1 MEIRSL
7 YVQGPQ
13 EKCSVRKFIV
23 PWVAWHL
30 LLLLQL
36 MTINHHNCLQQT
48 HLTPPNRT
56 LPAELIVLENGST
69 TLVSSSSL
77 EEFLDSTTAA
87 PSAPTSARNQY
98 EHNRSAT
105 DQSLSIV
112 TRPASENQQLER
124 ESDTRTLVVTGKSVI
139 ATQLGPQTSQRQTQS
154 HHDEEHKKQSFFG
167 KAAANGAA
175 APKVAG
181 TSGTSAASN
190 GSSSPPAPKPI
201 PQHWQVKSLLN
212 VTHDYPL
219 EYSQIICGYVWPL
232 MAAITMFTNLMIVF
246 VLTQR
251 DMRTPTNVVLT
262 AIAIADIIPILVP
275 VPWFVYLFAM
285 GNEKQVL
292 YPPIACYFYQHSTR
306 SVSEIFYFLSTWLNV
321 LLAVQ
326 DYLTACWP
334 KLAKK
339 YCQIRVVIIE
349 IVVLT
354 LLAFLLNLPQA
365 LKLVF
370 KPVKFYYQGQL
381 TWGCRALQAKWF
393 KDLVGEY
400 VALYDDIFTAIIV
413 VFVDGGPAIALITLT
428 ALLIRQLHRQR
439 IQGHLLM
446 EQARTASKRRRERHR
461 QQEYEASARVMIFVL
476 LAFLAV
482 KIPFATTYTLMIIQ
496 SRFEIHF
503 VENLVDFQ
511 KAITLTDLVF
521 VLSYPINF
529 TIFCGCSKKF
539 RHKCAQLLGECN
551 KNTKSARNRL
561 VSSFSSSFNSD
572 NTYTSQ
578 MYNNHNSEDKTNN
591 NNNNKRDSLG
601 TVLSA
606 KRDSSASL
614 LLSAERTCEYNTMRN
629 SMTTS
634 GNVVCCNGSADRKL
648 SQPQSIGSGRQRGST
663 CSSNQ
668 GDDRQQQPSPPPA
681 PNRMLPSPIFEEMPG
696 GSQES
701 VRALVEDGLCVECI
715 MRYEQMKRS
724 TGYIATSHHSSGHH
738 HHQQQHQ
745 HQRRPSTDSGS
756 SWHVSL
762 PPPPPP
768 LQFCMSVAGQ
778 QQLPHI
784 VTTRCESIRERSSS
798 EEMNQDAQPSVAIIS
813 GGSND
818 DQLGG
823 PSMLLSRGSQ
833 GDCSTH
839 HQHHLNPAPDS
850 GSSGASVEQTAAAAN
865 QSGGEVMEPLFVEVA
880 ASGSRGRIQARGMV
894 GSSTRGSSD
903 PGTIRGCTVRQQ
915 SLGYGYLDEHYLHGR
930 DIRSASHSNE
940 SMSSAGFG
948 MDAGNS
954 SGRRE
959 GTSLAERGADGGGGK
974 HLRTPKLKQMED
986 KHRSLSMSNSKLS
999 VLAGATGL
1007 LADIIKSTLLT
1018 TSPVAHD
1025 TLHASSSRKRH

>member
-1 MEIRSL
+1 MLERRKRIL
-7 YVQGPQ
+7 L
-13 EKCSVRKFIV
+13 SVYAR
-23 PWVAWHL
+23 L
-30 LLLLQL
+30 LLLLLTQYHL
-36 MTINHHNCLQQT
+36 ACLP
-48 HLTPPNRT
+48 LTEGYWLEPPNRT

-69 TLVSSSSL
+69 TFVSSSL
-77 EEFLDSTTAA
+77 EEFLESTTIKAS
-87 PSAPTSARNQY
+87 PAPT
-98 EHNRSAT
+98 EPKKVTH
-105 DQSLSIV
+105 QSLSII
-112 TRPASENQQLER
+112 PHNDQLER
-124 ESDTRTLVVTGKSVI
+124 ESGSSASVS
-139 ATQLGPQTSQRQTQS
+139 GQRQNTNHARAEED
-154 HHDEEHKKQSFFG
+154 HHRKPSNLDEKDNHNKKQSILE
-167 KAAANGAA
+167 KASGHHGGGGA
-175 APKVAG
+175 
-181 TSGTSAASN
+181 SGSGN
-190 GSSSPPAPKPI
+190 SSAPKPI

-232 MAAITMFTNLMIVF
+232 MAAITLFTNLMIVF

-262 AIAIADIIPILVP
+262 AIAIADIIPIVVP

-292 YPPIACYFYQHSTR
+292 YPPITCYFYQHSTR

-321 LLAVQ
+321 LLAIQ

-339 YCQIRVVIIE
+339 YCQIKVVIIE
-349 IVVLT
+349 IVALT

-370 KPVKFYYQGQL
+370 KPVKFYYNGQL

-413 VFVDGGPAIALITLT
+413 VFVDGGPAIALIVLT

-551 KNTKSARNRL
+551 QNTKTAKNRL
-561 VSSFSSSFNSD
+561 MSSFNSSF
-572 NTYTSQ
+572 NSETSQ
-578 MYNNHNSEDKTNN
+578 VYPSNNQQNN
-591 NNNNKRDSLG
+591 YDNKRGSSG

-606 KRDSSASL
+606 NRDSSAGL
-614 LLSAERTCEYNTMRN
+614 LQLVGERGKLQLKGD
-629 SMTTS
+629 SMSTTGS
-634 GNVVCCNGSADRKL
+634 VVCCNGYERKL
-648 SQPQSIGSGRQRGST
+648 SQPQTSPSY
-663 CSSNQ
+663 NQ
-668 GDDRQQQPSPPPA
+668 PPARDDRQPQQ
-681 PNRMLPSPIFEEMPG
+681 RPSPILEDATDP
-696 GSQES
+696 QDD
-701 VRALVEDGLCVECI
+701 VRALAEDGLCVECI

-724 TGYIATSHHSSGHH
+724 SGSLATSHHSMQLQQQQQ
-738 HHQQQHQ
+738 HHQQ
-745 HQRRPSTDSGS
+745 RRLSVDSDS
-756 SWHVSL
+756 SWHVTL
-762 PPPPPP
+762 PPLPPP
-768 LQFCMSVAGQ
+768 LQYSFVTSQQQQQ

-784 VTTRCESIRERSSS
+784 VTTRCESIRER
-798 EEMNQDAQPSVAIIS
+798 P
-813 GGSND
+813 
-818 DQLGG
+818 
-823 PSMLLSRGSQ
+823 GSQ
-833 GDCSTH
+833 EGNQEPPMSSTEFRSHSPPKLVGRSQAVDCQSQMGSSVFIEQLSITEKVS
-839 HQHHLNPAPDS
+839 QETLNQAAVADS
-850 GSSGASVEQTAAAAN
+850 G
-865 QSGGEVMEPLFVEVA
+865 L
-880 ASGSRGRIQARGMV
+880 RGRIQSRGV
-894 GSSTRGSSD
+894 TGSSARGSSD
-903 PGTIRGCTVRQQ
+903 PGTVRSGLRQQ
-915 SLGYGYLDEHYLHGR
+915 SLGYDYLDEHYHTRGG
-930 DIRSASHSNE
+930 RSASHSNE
-940 SMSSAGFG
+940 SMSSTGRGDETDEGRSRRAGG
-948 MDAGNS
+948 DSTGD
-954 SGRRE
+954 
-959 GTSLAERGADGGGGK
+959 ERG
-974 HLRTPKLKQMED
+974 
-986 KHRSLSMSNSKLS
+986 KHRSRGPTLKQIENKHRSMSMSNSKLS
-999 VLAGATGL
+999 ALAGATGL

-1018 TSPVAHD
+1018 TNATP
-1025 TLHASSSRKRH
+1025 SSSQQHLHHHQQPMHFTFNQQPASPLSPPPPPPPPPQPQQQQRLHRRSSRHNR